1 MIKEHL
7 NNESDLIIAL
17 KKGDESAYSYLYDQ
31 YGAALYGFI
40 IHLTQEQEMAK
51 DILQEVFIKIF
62 QKVDLYDS
70 KKGSLYAWSI
80 QIARN
85 TTLDKLRSKQ
95 YQKSRR
101 TFPLD
106 EKNISGSQRN
116 GVEPKLD
123 HIGMDKVLVS
133 LEESQKK
140 VIDLA
145 YFHGFTQDEIA
156 KEMGLPVG
164 TVKTKVRNALIQLR
178 KLLNIV

>member
-1 MIKEHL
+1 MTKEHL
-7 NNESDLIIAL
+7 NNEFDLIIAL
-17 KKGDESAYSYLYDQ
+17 KKGDETAYSYLYDQ

-40 IHLTQEQEMAK
+40 IHMTKEQELAK

-62 QKVDLYDS
+62 QKIDLYDPQ
-70 KKGSLYAWSI
+70 KGPLYAWLI
-80 QIARN
+80 QITRN

-95 YQKSRR
+95 YQTNRR
-101 TFPLD
+101 TLPLE
-106 EKNISGSQRN
+106 EKNISGTLENTIQ
-116 GVEPKLD
+116 PKLD
-123 HIGMDKVLVS
+123 HIGVDKVLVA
-133 LEESQKK
+133 LDESHKK

-145 YFHGFTQDEIA
+145 YFHGFTQNEIA